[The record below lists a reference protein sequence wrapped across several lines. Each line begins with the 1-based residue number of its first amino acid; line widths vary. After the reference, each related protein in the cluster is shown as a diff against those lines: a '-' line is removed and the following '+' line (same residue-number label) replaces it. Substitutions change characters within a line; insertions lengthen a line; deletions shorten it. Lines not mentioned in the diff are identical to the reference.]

1 MSLYRV
7 PVILVIATLV
17 LSFAACSSGPNGQEL
32 SYGTGTLYYLPPVTE
47 VEAKRFVAWAN
58 KTWGPPQ
65 FGQPKSMVQLKQESG
80 AYELGVVVKEGI
92 DIDSIAPDLAFL
104 ACEMESEVF
113 DGAVDTVNVL
123 AFKHDDTSF
132 DGEILRREFCRTASD
147 VQKKVAPPAPAT
159 PTRESPSDMHLAISK
174 KYFDSGT
181 GYLLNGEYEIAIQEF
196 DKAIEIYPDNAYA
209 YHNRGISL
217 GKLGQ
222 YSLAEKDSN
231 KACELDRSLC

>member
-17 LSFAACSSGPNGQEL
+17 LSFAACSSGPNGQEI

-58 KTWGPPQ
+58 KTWGPPR
-65 FGQPKSMVQLKQESG
+65 FGQPEIWVQLKKELG
-80 AYELGVVVKEGI
+80 AYELRMAVKEGL
-92 DIDSIAPDLAFL
+92 DINSIAPDLAFL

-113 DGAVDTVNVL
+113 VGAVDTVNVL
-123 AFKHDDTSF
+123 AFKHDDTSL
-132 DGEILRREFCRTASD
+132 DGEILRRELCRAGRD

-159 PTRESPSDMHLAISK
+159 RAAAPPVLAAPTREPPSDIHLDISK

-181 GYLLNGEYEIAIQEF
+181 EYFLNGEYEIAIQEF
-196 DKAIEIYPDNAYA
+196 GKAIEIYPAYVQA
-209 YHNRGISL
+209 YGTRGFTSSYM
-217 GKLGQ
+217 GQ
-222 YSLAEKDSN
+222 YQRAI
-231 KACELDRSLC
+231 